1 MVFAAL
7 YAFTLDNG
15 LRSGELAGGDLI
27 THQYAQVQGRPSN
40 APGYPLYT
48 MGGWLWFRAGRA
60 LLGADANPIHIL
72 SSYSTLWALMA
83 LALLYAIC
91 IEVIGRVRRR
101 AGDAVDG
108 RVLPGWALALLVT
121 AFYGL
126 TYFFWYYAVTSEQ
139 YTSSVAWTL
148 AVVLLAFRWER
159 GGQDRMVVGLA
170 LLMGVGLAHQV
181 TVLAI
186 APPLAWFILSRGL
199 PAREG
204 DEGGEGVL
212 RLHSAART
220 TGRLRS
226 AQDAFRDVLP
236 AGTPDTAAQADE
248 ERSILSGGRT
258 QCGRSRRSAI
268 PARLLPALLLAAALP
283 LLSYAFIYLRG
294 AQHPEWRG
302 AGEWTST
309 AQWFL
314 SFISTGQ
321 GRGELTW
328 SLTPFFTAEFPAL
341 IWREMTWPGLL
352 AGLAGM
358 AALGRRRAL
367 FFYATIAVYLVFCW
381 IDRLGNWYQVIMP
394 VYALLAIG
402 LAAGAAWL
410 EARVPRGVRSPVAAL
425 VVLALLALAVCRG
438 AASYGRANASNRP
451 DDTGLAPGWAILAD
465 DPPGGTPIFATQ
477 EEALSLQYLAQ
488 IWGRRP
494 DLVTVDSR
502 AARARIGD
510 AAIAVTRAA
519 LPLVPAEVN
528 ADSRYSALG
537 QTLTWTYLAPRR
549 ELPAGLATWGYEFG
563 GVIRLAGGRVK
574 TNAATGDLVV
584 TLVWQALAEPEEDW
598 SVSVRLTQG
607 GAELAQVDHVHPV
620 SGAYP
625 TSRWAAGEVVADAYA
640 FAVPPGAEPSGLT
653 VILYRTLADGSFT
666 NLDVARL
673 PLPAP

>member
-1 MVFAAL
+1 MLVVVFAAL
-7 YAFTLDNG
+7 YAITLDNG
-15 LRSGELAGGDLI
+15 LRPGELAGGDLI

-60 LLGADANPIHIL
+60 LLGADANPIPIL
-72 SSYSTLWALMA
+72 SSYSTLWALVA

-91 IEVIGRVRRR
+91 LEVVGQVRRR
-101 AGDAVDG
+101 SRDADAARG
-108 RVLPGWALALLVT
+108 VLPGWALAALVT
-121 AFYGL
+121 AFYGV

-159 GGQDRMVVGLA
+159 GGHDRALVGLA

-186 APPLAWFILSRGL
+186 APPLAWFILSRRRSL
-199 PAREG
+199 PAR
-204 DEGGEGVL
+204 L
-212 RLHSAART
+212 R
-220 TGRLRS
+220 
-226 AQDAFRDVLP
+226 
-236 AGTPDTAAQADE
+236 
-248 ERSILSGGRT
+248 
-258 QCGRSRRSAI
+258 
-268 PARLLPALLLAAALP
+268 PALLLAAALP
-283 LLSYAFIYLRG
+283 LFSYLFIYMGG

-302 AGEWTST
+302 AGEWSST

-328 SLTPFFTAEFPAL
+328 SLTPFLTAEFPAL

-352 AGLAGM
+352 GGLAGI

-367 FFYATIAVYLVFCW
+367 FFYATIAIYVAFCW

-394 VYALLAIG
+394 VYALLAIS
-402 LAAGAAWL
+402 LAGGAAWL
-410 EARVPRGVRSPVAAL
+410 EGRAPRAVRPLVAAPI
-425 VVLALLALAVCRG
+425 VLALVALVAYRG
-438 AASYGRANASNRP
+438 VASYEGADASDRS

-465 DPPGGTPIFATQ
+465 DPPAGTPIFATQ

-494 DLVTVDSR
+494 DLVAVDSR
-502 AARARIGD
+502 AARARIADGP
-510 AAIAVTRAA
+510 IAVTRAA
-519 LPLVPAEVN
+519 LPLVPAEVHG
-528 ADSRYSALG
+528 DSRYSALG
-537 QTLTWTYLAPRR
+537 QTLTWVYLAPRT
-549 ELPAGLATWGYEFG
+549 ELPPGLAPPQALEPEPRQGSVPAPRHVDFG
-563 GVIRLAGGRVK
+563 GVIRLAGAQVAA
-574 TNAATGDLVV
+574 NEATGDLVV
-584 TLVWQALAEPEEDW
+584 TLVWQALVAPAEDW

-607 GAELAQVDHVHPV
+607 DAEVIQVDHVHPV
-620 SGAYP
+620 AGAYP
-625 TSRWAAGEVVADAYA
+625 TSHWAAGEVVADAHA
-640 FAVPPGAEPSGLT
+640 FAVPPGAAPDGLT
-653 VILYRTLADGSFT
+653 VILYRRLADGSFA